1 MVNVGKEATLTGWGR
16 QWHNGPL
23 AQQLEMA
30 TLPLISNQVS
40 HECCYLCMDQD
51 LV

>member
-23 AQQLEMA
+23 AQQLEMVN
-30 TLPLISNQVS
+30 LPLISNQVI
-40 HECCYLCMDQD
+40 M
-51 LV
+51 